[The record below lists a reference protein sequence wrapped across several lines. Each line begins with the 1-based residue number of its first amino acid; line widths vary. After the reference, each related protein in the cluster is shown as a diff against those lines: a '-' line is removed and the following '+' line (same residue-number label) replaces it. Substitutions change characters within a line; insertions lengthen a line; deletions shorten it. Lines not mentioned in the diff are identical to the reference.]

1 MSSAFTMSEP
11 PHPLELELTSIGV
24 ETVLACPTAR
34 IVDLRSPA
42 EFEEDHLPRAINHP
56 LFGDAERE
64 VIGTLY
70 KQVSPEAAYERA
82 AVLVKEGVGEL
93 LEGIAST
100 AGRERPGGRAE
111 ELVRAITSES
121 LASVTGA
128 IKMSPA
134 SALPERPLI
143 VHCWRAGMRSQSV
156 VALLCGL
163 GWGEVFILE
172 GGYKA
177 YRRHVIESLAEAQL
191 PQSFVLRGLTGVG
204 KTLVLRELEGIRPGW
219 ALDLELHA
227 KHRSSILGMV
237 GLEPSSQRAF
247 EGEIAARLR
256 SGFPSELVVYE
267 GESRK
272 VGDSVVP
279 ERVWESLV
287 AGLNIKLT
295 TSIARRVEVLSS
307 DYLAAPN
314 ATEQLLRQ
322 LPFIEERLGPKKWKG
337 VLTELLLAGR
347 TDELVEVL
355 LERYYD
361 PLYLHS
367 EKGREHSLEVD
378 STDPSA
384 CAEEVAAWIEGLRG
398 GKES

>member
-1 MSSAFTMSEP
+1 MMSEP

-24 ETVLACPTAR
+24 EAALACPTAR
-34 IVDLRSPA
+34 VVDLRSPA
-42 EFEEDHLPRAINHP
+42 EFEEDHLPGAVNHP

-64 VIGTLY
+64 LIGTLY
-70 KQVSPEAAYERA
+70 KQVSPEAAYEQA
-82 AVLVKEGVGEL
+82 ASLVKEGIGEL
-93 LEGIAST
+93 LESIAST
-100 AGRERPGGRAE
+100 AGRERPGSHAE
-111 ELVRAITSES
+111 QLVHAITSES

-128 IKMSPA
+128 IKVSPA
-134 SALPERPLI
+134 SALPESSLI
-143 VHCWRAGMRSQSV
+143 VHCWRAGMRSRSV
-156 VALLCGL
+156 VALLRGL
-163 GWGEVFILE
+163 GWQDVFLLE
-172 GGYKA
+172 GGYKT
-177 YRRHVIESLAEAQL
+177 YRRHVIESLAAAQL

-204 KTLVLRELEGIRPGW
+204 KTLVLRELEKSRPGW
-219 ALDLELHA
+219 VLDLELHA
-227 KHRSSILGMV
+227 KHRSSVLGMV
-237 GLEPSSQRAF
+237 GLEPTSQRAF
-247 EGEIAARLR
+247 EGELAARLR
-256 SGFPSELVVYE
+256 GGFPSGLVVYE

-279 ERVWESLV
+279 ERVWDSLV

-295 TSIARRVEVLSS
+295 TSIARRVEVLSV

-384 CAEEVAAWIEGLRG
+384 CAEEVAAWIEGFRG